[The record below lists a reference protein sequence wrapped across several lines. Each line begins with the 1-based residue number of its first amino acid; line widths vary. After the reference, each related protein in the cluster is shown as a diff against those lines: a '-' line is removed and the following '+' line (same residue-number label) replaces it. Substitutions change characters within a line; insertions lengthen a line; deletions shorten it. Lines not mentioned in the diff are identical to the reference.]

1 MTTQK
6 ETSHHIFKLAIFSKT
21 FGDFM
26 RHIVGQNAGKK
37 MKYSFQLFINEKLIN
52 LLSDSFRIGV
62 YVGKTNRNVQNSP
75 NGPICQTTAKVKDHL
90 SFYSTWDI

>member
-37 MKYSFQLFINEKLIN
+37 MKYFFQLFINEKLMT
-52 LLSDSFRIGV
+52 LLSDSFRIRV
-62 YVGKTNRNVQNSP
+62 YIARKNPT
-75 NGPICQTTAKVKDHL
+75 IIDL
-90 SFYSTWDI
+90 